1 VVRYTIQ
8 GNKLTQPIARTDV
21 FASFSDIAV
30 TGPLRVAQM
39 LFMLARNEFA
49 DVQFNKVD
57 MEIEAEQTVRALRVR
72 SLKTDK
78 EKYKPGETVKYSV
91 VLKPY
96 RGEEQTIEG
105 SLQLPQKLE
114 RSSLTLLAFG
124 GPRRSERDSQEAPE
138 FDSLDALVAAL
149 QNIPGNNELT
159 VEFSNLVAE
168 AEENSEDSAEKTRQF
183 RRLEKLGE
191 VVVYGEKTREI
202 KIDLDKPEEPK
213 TEEPEPKPE
222 PKKKPCKYLFYC
234 P

>member
-1 VVRYTIQ
+1 ER
-8 GNKLTQPIARTDV
+8 
-21 FASFSDIAV
+21 
-30 TGPLRVAQM
+30 
-39 LFMLARNEFA
+39 
-49 DVQFNKVD
+49 
-57 MEIEAEQTVRALRVR
+57 TVRALRVR
-72 SLKTDK
+72 ELKTDK

-105 SLQLPQKLE
+105 RLKLPGSLD

-124 GPRRSERDSQEAPE
+124 GPRRSERDNQEAPE
-138 FDSLDALVAAL
+138 FDSLDALVEAL

-159 VEFSNLVAE
+159 VEVSGLADEETPEEHEDTGE
-168 AEENSEDSAEKTRQF
+168 ALRKIES
-183 RRLEKLGE
+183 LGE

-202 KIDLDKPEEPK
+202 KIDLEKPEEPK
-213 TEEPEPKPE
+213 PEEPKPEPE